1 MRQPGGRGTA
11 PASWLAPCIH
21 SSGSLSRIAVPKT
34 LSHWPVLQADEHPP
48 TPELEDSMRLA
59 EALHHRKCLVKRIKM
74 DQEALDA
81 ILMGRKRPGPQEE
94 PQGLLRQIESSHA
107 HLECLVIQ
115 IYKANAETLLPS
127 GRTLIETIAHKET
140 VSKRIEHLKALL
152 GRLVAKSSH
161 EPWPPTRAKV
171 QELRLTP
178 QALRNEINALTVEL
192 RELDRSIDSANWSTD
207 LTLLDQSSLAMPA
220 KAGGF

>member
-1 MRQPGGRGTA
+1 
-11 PASWLAPCIH
+11 
-21 SSGSLSRIAVPKT
+21 
-34 LSHWPVLQADEHPP
+34 
-48 TPELEDSMRLA
+48 MRLA
-59 EALHHRKCLVKRIKM
+59 EALHHRKSLVKRIKM

-81 ILMGRKRPGPQEE
+81 ILMGYKRPGPQEE

-107 HLECLVIQ
+107 RLECLIIQ

-140 VSKRIEHLKALL
+140 VSKRIDHLKALL

-161 EPWPPTRAKV
+161 EPWPPTRAKI

-207 LTLLDQSSLAMPA
+207 LVPLNQSSLAMPA